1 MGGVIIIVWATG
13 EILVVT
19 AYMAIKTDSL
29 YELD

>member
-1 MGGVIIIVWATG
+1 MGGVIIIVWTTG
-13 EILVVT
+13 AILVVT